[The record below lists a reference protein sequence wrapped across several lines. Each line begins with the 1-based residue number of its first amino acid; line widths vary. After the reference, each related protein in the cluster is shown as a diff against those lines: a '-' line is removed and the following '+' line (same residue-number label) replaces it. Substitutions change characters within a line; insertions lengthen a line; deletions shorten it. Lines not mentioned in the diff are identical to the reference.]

1 MKRFWFLAVIAFVG
15 VLFPASSFGKE
26 SRKNTPPLMLK
37 EEGNRYTSQ
46 GVINLYAIT
55 LGNTSMQD
63 EKASIRNKAMQEALG
78 PFATNAAHYA
88 PNNDGTWRMWNFR
101 PPKPEEFIEWFDYI
115 SNPKIQA
122 FLETF
127 DRTNIPRDFGKEGDI
142 IYVRRRVL
150 ASELPS
156 PLNRVSA
163 EALAPVLSIFHYN
176 EDGTMRL
183 ELRDPFWEENKARV
197 VFRRLLEEINATK

>member
-1 MKRFWFLAVIAFVG
+1 
-15 VLFPASSFGKE
+15 
-26 SRKNTPPLMLK
+26 
-37 EEGNRYTSQ
+37 
-46 GVINLYAIT
+46 
-55 LGNTSMQD
+55 
-63 EKASIRNKAMQEALG
+63 
-78 PFATNAAHYA
+78 
-88 PNNDGTWRMWNFR
+88 MWNFR